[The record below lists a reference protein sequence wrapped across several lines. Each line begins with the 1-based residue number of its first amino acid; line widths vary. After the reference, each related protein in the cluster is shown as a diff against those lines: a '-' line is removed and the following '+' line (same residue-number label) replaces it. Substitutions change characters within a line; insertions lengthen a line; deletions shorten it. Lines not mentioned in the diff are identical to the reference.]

1 MSDREHAEE
10 ILETARRDLRAVRA
24 MHDTESFP
32 DEIFGFHA
40 QQSVEKALKAWVAL
54 LGKQF
59 PKTHDIKRLI
69 DVLREN
75 GIVTETLEPF
85 VDLNAFAVQY
95 RYEPLSAR
103 RNRSIGSSWQP
114 ESNPSSTRSRLL
126 FGHDSSRCWRAQVAD
141 ALSDQQRLR
150 RLRVELESHAV
161 PGG

>member
-75 GIVTETLEPF
+75 GIVTETLEPI
-85 VDLNAFAVQY
+85 VPVRAALQRSDRNDRNVHAGVLNV
-95 RYEPLSAR
+95 
-103 RNRSIGSSWQP
+103 
-114 ESNPSSTRSRLL
+114 SSTEITT
-126 FGHDSSRCWRAQVAD
+126 SSRSCQ
-141 ALSDQQRLR
+141 LLLQR
-150 RLRVELESHAV
+150 
-161 PGG
+161 

>member
-24 MHDTESFP
+24 MQDTESFP

-59 PKTHDIKRLI
+59 PKTYDIKRLI

-95 RYEPLSAR
+95 RYEPLYGEEEPIDRLDLAAR
-103 RNRSIGSSWQP
+103 I
-114 ESNPSSTRSRLL
+114 ESLI
-126 FGHDSSRCWRAQVAD
+126 DQVAA
-141 ALSDQQRLR
+141 ALR
-150 RLRVELESHAV
+150 A
-161 PGG
+161 